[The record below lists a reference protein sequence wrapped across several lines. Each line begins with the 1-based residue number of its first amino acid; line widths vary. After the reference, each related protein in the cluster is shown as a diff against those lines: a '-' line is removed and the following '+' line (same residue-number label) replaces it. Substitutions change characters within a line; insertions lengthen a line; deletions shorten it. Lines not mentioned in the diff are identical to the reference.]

1 LINMPASSFESP
13 RPRDEH
19 DPIDPGD
26 RESSRHCAQFGF
38 QDAGEKVC
46 AAQVHAMP
54 FVARSD

>member
-1 LINMPASSFESP
+1 MPASSFESP